1 MINRRHIRLKV
12 MQYLYSFQ
20 YIENE
25 DTKVHKKYFNDCFSS
40 VNSLFIMY
48 ISLIIELQKK
58 SQKQL
63 NISKRSISGIQNMR
77 YLSKN
82 FSQNLLIKN
91 WANNPV
97 ISDHV
102 ANKNI
107 VNWDINFK
115 LVDSIYNEIIA
126 SEIYDKYILTQNS
139 SFENDKKFVSSIFSE
154 IIIQNDKLYDFI
166 QDTNIFWSDDFP
178 FVNSLIMKSIKN
190 SKNKCFDSLLSF
202 ELFSSKTDKNFAN
215 ALFESAM
222 SSHKSNLIL
231 INKYL
236 KNWDVDRIAKID
248 LVLMSLAISEI
259 VNIDSIPIKVSLNEY
274 IEIAKDYSSEKS
286 NFFINGV
293 LDKICK
299 DFKKNKKLTKE

>member
-40 VNSLFIMY
+40 VNSLFITY
-48 ISLIIELQKK
+48 VSLIIELQKK

-63 NISKRSISGIQNMR
+63 NISKKSISGIQNKR
-77 YLSKN
+77 YLSKK

-91 WANNPV
+91 WANDCI
-97 ISDHV
+97 ISEQI
-102 ANKNI
+102 ANKNN

-115 LVDSIYNEIIA
+115 LVDNLYNEIIA
-126 SEIYDKYILTQNS
+126 SEIYDKYIFTENS
-139 SFENDKKFVSSIFSE
+139 SFEIDKKFVSNIFSE
-154 IIIQNDKLYDFI
+154 ILIQNDKFYDFI

-190 SKNKCFDSLLSF
+190 SKNKCFDSLLTF
-202 ELFSSKTDKNFAN
+202 ELFSSKTDENFAN
-215 ALFESAM
+215 SLFESAM
-222 SSHKSNLIL
+222 ISHKSNLLL

-236 KNWDVDRIAKID
+236 KNWDVERIAKID
-248 LVLMSLAISEI
+248 LILMSLAISEI

-293 LDKICK
+293 LDKICR
-299 DFKKNKKLTKE
+299 DLKKNKKLTKE

>member
-20 YIENE
+20 FIENE

-40 VNSLFIMY
+40 VNSLFVTLV
-48 ISLIIELQKK
+48 SLIIELQNK

-63 NISKRSISGIQNMR
+63 NISKKSISGIQNKR

-91 WANNPV
+91 LSNNP
-97 ISDHV
+97 IILKEI

-115 LVDSIYNEIIA
+115 LIDSLYNEIINN
-126 SEIYDKYILTQNS
+126 EIYDKYILTEQS
-139 SFENDKKFVSSIFSE
+139 SFEIDKKFVSSIFSE
-154 IIIQNDKLYDFI
+154 IIIHNDNFYDFI
-166 QDTNIFWSDDFP
+166 QESNIFWSDDFP
-178 FVNSLIMKSIKN
+178 FVNSLIIRFIKN
-190 SKNKCFDSLLSF
+190 SKNESFVKSLTL
-202 ELFSSKTDKNFAN
+202 ELFSSKSDENFAKF
-215 ALFESAM
+215 LFKSAIFN
-222 SSHKSNLIL
+222 HKSNLSL

-236 KNWDVDRIAKID
+236 KNWDVERIAKID
-248 LVLMSLAISEI
+248 LVLISLAISEI
-259 VNIDSIPIKVSLNEY
+259 VNIDSIPMKVSLNEY

-286 NFFINGV
+286 SFFINGV
-293 LDKICK
+293 LDKICR
-299 DFKKNKKLTKE
+299 DLKKNKKLTKE